1 MKSEINLNAQGSA
14 KAYLAILGFVI
25 VVGILAGLALVIGI
39 VKPTSELAPEG
50 STFELSG
57 NPYPGFVF
65 KGTVVY
71 TPYQTDRIVT
81 GDLFVTLPADAASVI
96 TIVHNYDPV
105 AHGRY
110 EHKWDSGSCLFTI
123 SYSTYDG
130 RIINKNWS
138 DCLQIVVNDERIA
151 FYVRNIEVE
160 SP

>member
-1 MKSEINLNAQGSA
+1 MDTQGSV
-14 KAYLAILGFVI
+14 KAFLAVLGFVI
-25 VVGILAGLALVIGI
+25 VVVILAGVLLVMGI

-50 STFELSG
+50 SIFELSG

-81 GDLFVTLPADAASVI
+81 GDLLVRLPEDAAVVI
-96 TIVHNYDPV
+96 AVVQNYDPV

-110 EHKWDSGSCLFTI
+110 EHKWDSGSCLFSI
-123 SYSTYDG
+123 SYSTDDG
-130 RIINKNWS
+130 RTINKNWS
-138 DCLQIVVNDERIA
+138 DCMQIVLGDKRIS

-160 SP
+160 AP